1 MGAARLTQI
10 SISVVL
16 AITRN
21 LATPRMLHSARI
33 CDRFRRRLWLRRVIA
48 VIYLSTAVVYLVWR
62 LTIINHHA
70 LLLSGMYFVSDVIAV
85 LLGALTIFVSW
96 QYRHRRSPPVP
107 EGLTVD
113 VFIPTYREP
122 VDMVRRTLVAAR
134 SIRYPHETWL
144 LDDGNRPAMRALAAE
159 LGCHYLTRADNRGAK
174 AGNLNHALSHSSAD
188 FVAVFDADHI
198 PQTHALDAILG
209 FFADDKV
216 GMVQTPQDYYNTDAV
231 QYMNPRR
238 GNGLWHDQSF
248 FYNLSQPGRDHYNA
262 ASCAGTGVVY
272 RRTALDAIGGIPT
285 DTVTEDIHTSL
296 KLQKAGYLVPYLNE
310 PIAHGVA
317 AADLTDYYRTR
328 LRYGHGNIHALRH
341 ERILWCRGLTLRQ
354 RLSYLFLG
362 LIYLE
367 GWQQLMVFLVPTI
380 ALIFGVAPF
389 QITILNVLIVLIY
402 PLWSYLLMQEIGCGY
417 SRYWTA
423 EIYSMMRFPVHLL
436 AAAALFR
443 NRMVWRTSQK
453 DVRGRLRLNLLA
465 PQIAVLIVSLVA
477 VVVGFYRLDGHY
489 TPGPLVAAVAYRLPD
504 QQSIADGYA
513 TASRWV
519 STAARPIVALLEP
532 QQAPPSATAVGERGV
547 SQPPATPAAPSGQ
560 ATTTAPAS
568 GVVASRPKPP
578 PINWRQPL
586 TRGYTIDL
594 VLIAGFWALFNAL
607 RVVFVIVKVAR
618 NARRTG
624 SGYLFETMTPVRIE
638 TSDGPRYA
646 VAEKLSATTAVVVG
660 ALGGVDEED
669 LAAGLSAT
677 AYLPTG
683 AARVVLRAQDGWI
696 SRSSARTATFRIE
709 YPSEASRK
717 ILEDGLYA
725 TSWHRESLNNDAEFT
740 TPLGALARLFRR
752 GHRRLP
758 WRAALVVH
766 DDGDRAEVALI
777 NRAGELV
784 VLATTEP
791 QAGVARV
798 VVMDRAGWEMR
809 HLLLSRRL
817 STEPFYAS
825 VPQTRKMY
833 RYQTETSGAP
843 DNVAV
848 LRRRVSRR
856 ATLVPIPAP
865 ATDPGD
871 RASA

>member
-1 MGAARLTQI
+1 
-10 SISVVL
+10 
-16 AITRN
+16 
-21 LATPRMLHSARI
+21 MLHSARI
-33 CDRFRRRLWLRRVIA
+33 CDRFRRRLWLRRATAI
-48 VIYLSTAVVYLVWR
+48 IYLSTATVYLAWR
-62 LTIINHHA
+62 LTIINDQA
-70 LLLSGMYFVSDVIAV
+70 LFLSGMYFVSDVIAV

-96 QYRHRRSPPVP
+96 QYRHRRAPPAP

-122 VDMVRRTLVAAR
+122 IDMVRRTLAAAKA
-134 SIRYPHETWL
+134 IRYAHETWL

-159 LGCHYLTRADNRGAK
+159 LGCRYLTRAGNEGAK
-174 AGNLNHALSHSSAD
+174 AGNLNHALSCSTAD

-198 PQTHALDAILG
+198 PQIHALDATLG
-209 FFADDKV
+209 FFADDAV

-238 GNGLWHDQSF
+238 GGGLWHDQSF

-272 RRTALDAIGGIPT
+272 RRSALEAIGGIPT
-285 DTVTEDIHTSL
+285 ETVTEDIHTSL
-296 KLQKAGYLVPYLNE
+296 KMQKAGYLVPYLNE
-310 PIAHGVA
+310 PVAYGVA

-389 QITILNVLIVLIY
+389 QITILNVLIVLAY

-436 AAAALFR
+436 AAAGLVR

-453 DVRGRLRLNLLA
+453 NVRGRLRLNLLA
-465 PQIAVLIVSLVA
+465 PQIVVLVVSLVA
-477 VVVGFYRLDGHY
+477 VAVGFYRLDGHY
-489 TPGPLVAAVAYRLPD
+489 TPGPLVAAIVYRVPD
-504 QQSIADGYA
+504 RQSIAEGYA
-513 TASRWV
+513 AVSSWV
-519 STAARPIVALLEP
+519 ATTTRPIVALVTPPEP
-532 QQAPPSATAVGERGV
+532 TQPTSASGEASPSR
-547 SQPPATPAAPSGQ
+547 PAASP
-560 ATTTAPAS
+560 TAPAATPEQAAPET
-568 GVVASRPKPP
+568 VASRSKPP
-578 PINWRQPL
+578 PINWLQPL
-586 TRGYTIDL
+586 NRGYTIDL

-624 SGYLFETMTPVRIE
+624 SGYLFGTMTPIRIE
-638 TSDGPRYA
+638 TSEGPRYV

-660 ALGGVDEED
+660 ALGGIDEED
-669 LAAGLSAT
+669 LAAGLTAT

-683 AARVVLRAQDGWI
+683 AAEIVLRPQDGWI
-696 SRSSARTATFRIE
+696 SRPHARTATFHLE
-709 YPSEASRK
+709 CPSEAGRT

-725 TSWHRESLNNDAEFT
+725 TSWHRECHNNDAEFT
-740 TPLGALARLFRR
+740 TPLGALARLFGR
-752 GHRRLP
+752 GHRRSP
-758 WRAALVVH
+758 WRAALVV
-766 DDGDRAEVALI
+766 DDDRGRADVALLG
-777 NRAGELV
+777 RTGELL
-784 VLATTEP
+784 VLADAQP

-798 VVMDRAGWEMR
+798 VVMDRNGWETR
-809 HLLLSRRL
+809 HLLLGRL
-817 STEPFYAS
+817 LASEPFYAS
-825 VPQTRKMY
+825 VPQSSKLY
-833 RYQTETSGAP
+833 RYQTEASATP

-848 LRRRVSRR
+848 LPRRVARR
-856 ATLVPIPAP
+856 LALAAVPTRTPA
-865 ATDPGD
+865 AAGESGD